1 MVKLQQELEAT
12 KLELQT
18 VTSHTEN
25 NAATTSATL
34 KEKDD
39 EITRLREVAQSL
51 EESEVSLVRS
61 A

>member
-25 NAATTSATL
+25 NAATASATL